1 MIGSVWCS
9 STDNG
14 PTAVGSIR
22 CLSMARRIGL
32 RSECS
37 APSWCAK
44 EAVDRP
50 KSSRRL
56 GSRRTAS
63 NAASRNIAT
72 KALNP
77 SFAPA
82 APEAPTCSPRRWW
95 PGLRNSCTEA
105 GPHRRWPRSWTSNA
119 TPFARPSIR
128 DGSRDRR
135 APGTRPPNRR
145 PARQSPLHPLRTSPS
160 AASRMR
166 RPRWGS
172 PARGRWSGWP
182 RPWDCSTAPRPS
194 FRFAATSPSAASCAP
209 CRR

>member
-1 MIGSVWCS
+1 MIGSVWFS

-14 PTAVGSIR
+14 PTSVGSIR

-44 EAVDRP
+44 EAVDRA

-63 NAASRNIAT
+63 NAASRNIGT

-82 APEAPTCSPRRWW
+82 VAEAPTCSPRRWW

-105 GPHRRWPRSWTSNA
+105 ARPPRWPTSWKSNA
-119 TPFARPSIR
+119 TPSVRPSIR
-128 DGSRDRR
+128 DVSRDRR
-135 APGTRPPNRR
+135 ATDTRPPKRRPGPRWR
-145 PARQSPLHPLRTSPS
+145 PARQSPLGPLRTSRS
-160 AASRMR
+160 VAGITAS
-166 RPRWGS
+166 S
-172 PARGRWSGWP
+172 ISWP
-182 RPWDCSTAPRPS
+182 RCPNASSPRPY
-194 FRFAATSPSAASCAP
+194 
-209 CRR
+209 

>member
-1 MIGSVWCS
+1 MEPHKSMIGSVWFS
-9 STDNG
+9 STNNG
-14 PTAVGSIR
+14 PTSVGSIR

-37 APSWCAK
+37 PPSWCAK

-63 NAASRNIAT
+63 NAASRNIVT
-72 KALNP
+72 KASNP
-77 SFAPA
+77 SF
-82 APEAPTCSPRRWW
+82 APEAPTCSPRRSW
-95 PGLRNSCTEA
+95 PGRRNSCTKA
-105 GPHRRWPRSWTSNA
+105 APHLRWPRSWKSNA
-119 TPFARPSIR
+119 TRFARPSIR

-135 APGTRPPNRR
+135 APGTRPPKRR
-145 PARQSPLHPLRTSPS
+145 PARQSPRRPLRTSPS

-182 RPWDCSTAPRPS
+182 RP
-194 FRFAATSPSAASCAP
+194 
-209 CRR
+209 